1 MKKITFLTVLLT
13 LFVVVVFSQ
22 TRQQVRT
29 LKDIET
35 EIIQLQKQ
43 LMDVTGPQERIK
55 GINARLSANPYLD
68 PVVHAGLNNR
78 LNKEQKDLVIALIN
92 NEPVLDRIKE
102 LEGQKLAIKN
112 LIANQAI
119 ADKTPKELRSLE
131 KKRRTNSLEVQQG
144 ELLLAK
150 QELALQKLQE
160 TPVLTDGNK
169 GYKVVLWNRDVRKS
183 ANFKIT
189 DPSGL
194 DIDGTSYHLD
204 PGQKEVIYLLP
215 GEYLGL
221 VEMPGRFDQTVPF
234 KVDIREKKVGNE
246 YCHGYLVQ
254 PKR

>member
-1 MKKITFLTVLLT
+1 MKKITVLTVLLS
-13 LFVVVVFSQ
+13 LSIMFVFGQ
-22 TRQQVRT
+22 TRQQART
-29 LKDIET
+29 LSEIET
-35 EIIQLQKQ
+35 EIVRLQKQ
-43 LMDVTGPQERIK
+43 LMDISGPQERIK
-55 GINARLSANPYLD
+55 MINARLAKLYID
-68 PVVHAGLNNR
+68 PVVSAGLNDR
-78 LNKEQKDLVIALIN
+78 LAKEQKNLAIALIN

-119 ADKTPKELRSLE
+119 ADKTPKELRALE
-131 KKRRTNSLEVQQG
+131 KKRRNNSLEVQQG

-150 QELALQKLQE
+150 QELSLQKLKE
-160 TPVLTDGNK
+160 TTGLTDGNK
-169 GYKVVLWNRDVRKS
+169 GYKVILWNQDVRKA

-194 DIDGTSYHLD
+194 DIDGTSYYLA

-215 GEYLGL
+215 GQYLGL

-234 KVDIREKKVGNE
+234 KVDIREKKVGDE
-246 YCHGYLVQ
+246 YCHGYLIQ

>member
-1 MKKITFLTVLLT
+1 MKKNVLTVLLS
-13 LFVVVVFSQ
+13 LFVVVAFSQ
-22 TRQQVRT
+22 TRQQVRA
-29 LKDIET
+29 LADIEA

-43 LMDVTGPQERIK
+43 LINTAGPQERIK
-55 GINARLSANPYLD
+55 AINVRLSELYID
-68 PVVHAGLNNR
+68 PVVETGLKDR
-78 LNKEQKDLVIALIN
+78 LTKENKALAIALIH
-92 NEPVLDRIKE
+92 NEPILVRIKE

-119 ADKTPKELRSLE
+119 MDKTPKELRSLE
-131 KKRRTNSLEVQQG
+131 KKRRKNSLEVRQG
-144 ELLLAK
+144 ELLLDK

-169 GYKVVLWNRDVRKS
+169 GYKVILWNQNVRKA

-194 DIDGTSYHLD
+194 DIDGTSYYLA

-215 GEYLGL
+215 GQYLGL
-221 VEMPGRFDQTVPF
+221 VEMPGRFDQTVSF
-234 KVDIREKKVGNE
+234 KVDIREKKVGDE
-246 YCHGYLVQ
+246 YCHGYLTQ

>member
-1 MKKITFLTVLLT
+1 MKKTVLTVLLS

-22 TRQQVRT
+22 TRQQIRA
-29 LKDIET
+29 LSEIET

-43 LMDVTGPQERIK
+43 LLDASGPQERIK
-55 GINARLSANPYLD
+55 MINARLSQYID
-68 PVVHAGLNNR
+68 PVVETGLKNR
-78 LNKEQKDLVIALIN
+78 LAKEQKDLAIALIQ
-92 NEPVLDRIKE
+92 NEPILDRIKE
-102 LEGQKLAIKN
+102 LEGQKLTIKN
-112 LIANQAI
+112 LVANQAI

-131 KKRRTNSLEVQQG
+131 KKRRKNSLEVRQG
-144 ELLLAK
+144 ELLLDK
-150 QELALQKLQE
+150 QELALQKLKE